1 MSPVESSPTSVTHD
15 DKTIEVLDQKAQILE
30 SSLEKSASNVEVH
43 EKEVQAVEK
52 VAEVSSLSLEEEAA
66 AYQMSAEE
74 IKAAVTDIIK
84 KKRAAAAIAA
94 KEKSRLERS
103 AVVAGNAEA
112 EQTEEQVKLTVLAMT
127 SSSIELLSAIFY
139 QKQISK
145 KHNFANAL
153 ICAIN
158 CPSLYH
164 KL

>member
-1 MSPVESSPTSVTHD
+1 MSPVESPPTSVTHD

-30 SSLEKSASNVEVH
+30 SSLEKSASNVEVR

-52 VAEVSSLSLEEEAA
+52 VSEVSSLSLEEEAA

-112 EQTEEQVKLTVLAMT
+112 EQTEEQVKFTVLTIT
-127 SSSIELLSAIFY
+127 S
-139 QKQISK
+139 
-145 KHNFANAL
+145 
-153 ICAIN
+153 
-158 CPSLYH
+158 
-164 KL
+164 

>member
-1 MSPVESSPTSVTHD
+1 MSPVESPPTSVTHD
-15 DKTIEVLDQKAQILE
+15 DKTIEVHEQKAQILE

-112 EQTEEQVKLTVLAMT
+112 EQTEEQVKFTVLTMT
-127 SSSIELLSAIFY
+127 SSSTELLSVIFY
-139 QKQISK
+139 QKQKTK

-153 ICAIN
+153 ICLLPVAV
-158 CPSLYH
+158 S
-164 KL
+164 

>member
-15 DKTIEVLDQKAQILE
+15 DKTIEVLEQKAQILE

-43 EKEVQAVEK
+43 EEEVQAVEK
-52 VAEVSSLSLEEEAA
+52 VSEVSSLSLEEEAA

-112 EQTEEQVKLTVLAMT
+112 EQTEEQVRFTVLTMT

-139 QKQISK
+139 QKQKTK
-145 KHNFANAL
+145 KDNFANAL
-153 ICAIN
+153 ICVIN